1 MPARA
6 FVIQFPDGDFEY
18 DFTRGAAP
26 SIGQT
31 LRQGLA
37 VVGYRGRRRAGRDDL
52 RRGSRPH
59 IAGAATHVDGSRRR
73 LAIAL
78 G

>member
-26 SIGQT
+26 SVGQT
-31 LRQGLA
+31 LR
-37 VVGYRGRRRAGRDDL
+37 
-52 RRGSRPH
+52 RRGSLWSVTR
-59 IAGAATHVDGSRRR
+59 VDGERVVTIYVQPTEHASQLPRPMSS
-73 LAIAL
+73 ASDEVSQQN
-78 G
+78 

>member
-18 DFTRGAAP
+18 DFTRGATP

-31 LRQGLA
+31 LR
-37 VVGYRGRRRAGRDDL
+37 
-52 RRGSRPH
+52 RRGSLWSVT
-59 IAGAATHVDGSRRR
+59 GVDGERVVTIHVVPTDRPSQLPRPMSPASDE
-73 LAIAL
+73 LSL
-78 G
+78 

>member
-31 LRQGLA
+31 LR
-37 VVGYRGRRRAGRDDL
+37 
-52 RRGSRPH
+52 RRGSLW
-59 IAGAATHVDGSRRR
+59 AVTGVDGERVVTIYVQPTDRTSQLPRPMSP
-73 LAIAL
+73 ASDEVSQEN
-78 G
+78 

>member
-1 MPARA
+1 MPAQA

-31 LRQGLA
+31 LR
-37 VVGYRGRRRAGRDDL
+37 
-52 RRGSRPH
+52 RRGSLWSVT
-59 IAGAATHVDGSRRR
+59 GVDGERVVTIYVKRTDRTPQAPRPMSP
-73 LAIAL
+73 ASDDVAQ
-78 G
+78 